1 MVVEMAEVCI
11 KKQENLSS
19 RPGTHVKCQSH
30 RYECEFVTQ
39 SMGSVCVCV
48 RAHARVC
55 MCVCVCVCVCV

>member
-39 SMGSVCVCV
+39 SMGSVCVC
-48 RAHARVC
+48 C
-55 MCVCVCVCVCV
+55 L